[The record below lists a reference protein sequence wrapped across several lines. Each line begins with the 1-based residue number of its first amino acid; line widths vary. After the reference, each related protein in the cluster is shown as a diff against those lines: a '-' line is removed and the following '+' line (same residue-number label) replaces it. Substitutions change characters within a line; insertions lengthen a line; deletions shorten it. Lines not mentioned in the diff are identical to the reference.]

1 MSGVGCP
8 RWVNRV
14 VPAITACPVRSKS
27 GHSANGRVY
36 ECTAYGAAVNQDAP
50 PAPCAELS
58 GTAGSSRAIVPFTHL
73 AREGRMTVTI
83 GRRELLA
90 AIGGAVVAWPLAAR
104 AQQSAMPV
112 VGLLRNT
119 PSASFEY
126 IVAAFRRGL
135 SEEGFVDGRNVAVQ
149 QRWAEGRDE
158 RLPALLADLISL
170 NAAVIVANTIAA
182 LAAKAAGTTIPVV
195 FTTGSDPVRDGLV
208 ASLSRPGGNFTGVVF
223 LSSELGT
230 KRLDL
235 LRQLAPKASTI
246 AVLLGP
252 STVPEVVAER
262 ADVEKAARM
271 FGLNLVVAE
280 ATNAAEIVTAFTKF
294 TERGA
299 GALFVGTGAFTNS
312 HREAIVSLA
321 ARDAIPAMYSLR
333 EFALDGGLIS
343 YGTSITDAYRQA
355 GIYAGRILKG
365 EKPADLP
372 VVQSTKFELVL
383 NLKTARAL
391 NLDVPDRLLALAD
404 DVIDWLHLL
413 VRLLTAAYGT
423 SRRFVA
429 THRLGR
435 FWRHSGH
442 ARSVANVRMR
452 RD

>member
-1 MSGVGCP
+1 MD
-8 RWVNRV
+8 
-14 VPAITACPVRSKS
+14 SK
-27 GHSANGRVY
+27 
-36 ECTAYGAAVNQDAP
+36 T
-50 PAPCAELS
+50 
-58 GTAGSSRAIVPFTHL
+58 
-73 AREGRMTVTI
+73 
-83 GRRELLA
+83 LLA
-90 AIGGAVVAWPLAAR
+90 AVHMSLPGTPQAVIGWIENPAAQQPPAVTEVCYPFRWKRGRDRVVNRRSLITLLGGAAAAWPFAAR
-104 AQQSAMPV
+104 AQQSAMQV

-158 RLPALLADLISL
+158 RLRALLADLISL

-195 FTTGSDPVRDGLV
+195 FATGSDPVRDGLV
-208 ASLSRPGGNFTGVVF
+208 DSLSRPGGNFTGVVF

-252 STVPEVVAER
+252 STVPEVVAEH

-271 FGLNLVVAE
+271 FGLNLVAAE
-280 ATNAAEIVTAFTKF
+280 ATNAAEIVTAFAKF
-294 TERGA
+294 IERGA

-321 ARDAIPAMYSLR
+321 ARHAIPAMYSLR
-333 EFALDGGLIS
+333 EFAFEGGLIS

-355 GIYAGRILKG
+355 GTYVGRILKG
-365 EKPADLP
+365 ERPGDLP
-372 VVQSTKFELVL
+372 VQQPTKFKLVI
-383 NLKTARAL
+383 NLKAAKAL
-391 NLDVPDRLLALAD
+391 GTEIPPTLLSLAD
-404 DVIDWLHLL
+404 EVIE
-413 VRLLTAAYGT
+413 
-423 SRRFVA
+423 
-429 THRLGR
+429 
-435 FWRHSGH
+435 
-442 ARSVANVRMR
+442 
-452 RD
+452 